1 MKREDIMPNILINI
15 KLYNNQWKQ
24 LILRYMDSILQRNE
38 MLTPIKSKIC
48 GTGFAT
54 GKQITKKQT

>member
-1 MKREDIMPNILINI
+1 MPNILINI